1 MRIPPKGR
9 AVIQT
14 GAHTTGFPQSIPQAV
29 PKGPSSP
36 EQGLDP
42 LPVPQATSKPVKT
55 FEIEVLVRFG
65 DVDAAGIAYFPS
77 IYNMMHDT
85 FEDLW
90 TQHVGVPYAELLM
103 KQRLGFPL
111 VRSEVDFSKPLHFGD
126 RPRVVVT
133 CQSVGR
139 SSLRLR
145 YRFFLGDV
153 LALDARMTTACID
166 MDKMKS
172 RSIPQAYREAFLAL
186 MEEEQTETP

>member
-1 MRIPPKGR
+1 M
-9 AVIQT
+9 
-14 GAHTTGFPQSIPQAV
+14 
-29 PKGPSSP
+29 
-36 EQGLDP
+36 
-42 LPVPQATSKPVKT
+42 KT

-77 IYNMMHDT
+77 IYNMIHDT

-90 TQHVGVPYAELLM
+90 TQHVGVPYADLLM

-111 VRSEVDFSKPLHFGD
+111 VRSEVDFRRPLYFGD

-145 YRFFLGDV
+145 YRFFSDGELC
-153 LALDARMTTACID
+153 LDARMTTACIE
-166 MDKMKS
+166 MDKLKS
-172 RSIPQAYREAFLAL
+172 CPIPEAYRGAL
-186 MEEEQTETP
+186 LELLEDGSDETN